1 MWCGRIPRPA
11 VSASAEDHT
20 DNLSSYLSLSQ
31 VQRGILFQSDQCD
44 SDFKTENGLRIH
56 KGKSLKE
63 AFSGVCDDH
72 KDNLP
77 TYLSLKSSLALPFEF
92 YLLSSF
98 DVGSHSPWMSFMNID
113 LFLVFSTSNC
123 LLLSHTLSERGEMS
137 AASYVPVSLQL
148 WQSQNYSLVLLL
160 GMRICT
166 ARFEG

>member
-1 MWCGRIPRPA
+1 MGYVVFQSQFRWCVLWCGRIPRPA

-77 TYLSLKSSLALPFEF
+77 TYLSLKSSLALPFVF
-92 YLLSSF
+92 FLLSSV
-98 DVGSHSPWMSFMNID
+98 DVGSHSPWMSYMK
-113 LFLVFSTSNC
+113 
-123 LLLSHTLSERGEMS
+123 LLAPKSHPFRKRRN
-137 AASYVPVSLQL
+137 ASSKLCASSGKV
-148 WQSQNYSLVLLL
+148 N
-160 GMRICT
+160 
-166 ARFEG
+166 